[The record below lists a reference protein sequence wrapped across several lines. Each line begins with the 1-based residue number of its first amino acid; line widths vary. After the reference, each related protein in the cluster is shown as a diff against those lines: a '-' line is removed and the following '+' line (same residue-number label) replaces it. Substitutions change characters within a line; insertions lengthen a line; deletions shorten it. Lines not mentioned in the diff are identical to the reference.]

1 MYGTGMINTLIHQ
14 FNRDVRTRRSV
25 RERERRPVTRTQSAP
40 HRRPGH
46 AKHALKRQTSS
57 EALPTADHE
66 EVVEPNQ
73 PQISSPKT
81 VSERGTVTKA
91 LLFCLLS

>member
-1 MYGTGMINTLIHQ
+1 MYGAETINTLINQ
-14 FNRDVRTRRSV
+14 FNRDVKTRRSV

-73 PQISSPKT
+73 PHISSPNT
-81 VSERGTVTKA
+81 VSEKRN
-91 LLFCLLS
+91 CD